1 MEQSQNRAPTNAEVI
16 ASLTRLIAMFKKDEK
31 SNQSPPQLSH
41 YREIPSDVQKAYELL
56 LQGTSLIHGTSTKYT
71 LVGKIVVDE
80 QKKLAADLLRGCE
93 LVGAATHVFLQD
105 ASGCSRAVRHSAV
118 QASLSIFVN
127 VLRLV
132 ESFEDGTA
140 MDKNVGA
147 QKTGAVWE
155 SCDKILNKFLPQGNR
170 NAIRREIFTWT
181 RECQD
186 SMDEFQEMVDQG
198 AAEEGAG
205 DGAVEGENDDF
216 FGDDDEQ
223 YSELEMPMAKACL
236 GVLKC
241 SRGCMKISLETC
253 EDMGRKL
260 AETKDEKYLEFIS
273 KVHDLARPVGQGV
286 TELGSMM
293 YPPILDSASDLGA
306 QLNEQVEAITALQD
320 YILGL
325 EGLDKKEVELANI
338 LRTAAETRQQE
349 FVAALSS
356 SKS

>member
-1 MEQSQNRAPTNAEVI
+1 MEASLNRAPTNAEVI
-16 ASLTRLIAMFKKDEK
+16 AALNRLIEMFKKDENA
-31 SNQSPPQLSH
+31 NQSPPKLSH

-93 LVGAATHVFLQD
+93 LVGAATYVFLQD
-105 ASGCSRAVRHSAV
+105 GSGCSRAVRHSSV
-118 QASLSIFVN
+118 QALLSIFVN

-132 ESFEDGTA
+132 ESFEDRSA

-170 NAIRREIFTWT
+170 NAIRRELFTWT

-186 SMDEFQEMVDQG
+186 SMDEFQELIDEG
-198 AAEEGAG
+198 PAEEGSG
-205 DGAVEGENDDF
+205 DMLEGENDDF
-216 FGDDDEQ
+216 FGDDDDQ
-223 YSELEMPMAKACL
+223 YSELEMPIAKACL
-236 GVLKC
+236 GLLKC
-241 SRGCMKISLETC
+241 SRGSMKIALETC
-253 EDMGRKL
+253 EDLGRKF
-260 AETKDEKYLEFIS
+260 AETKDEKFLDFIS
-273 KVHDLARPVGQGV
+273 EVHDHARPVGEGV
-286 TELGSMM
+286 TELGSLM
-293 YPPILDSASDLGA
+293 YPPILYSTSDLEA

-325 EGLDKKEVELANI
+325 EGLEQKEIELANI
-338 LRTAAETRQQE
+338 LRNAAETRKKE
-349 FVAALSS
+349 FLAAIVSA
-356 SKS
+356 KS